1 VAESVT
7 KYPRIFLYYIK
18 ELFTMNPRILTVL
31 AALGIFA
38 AIGTVLTA
46 TTPTAAFA
54 FDCDRHGENGRPAGC
69 DGNPHSGPTKDG
81 GNPHHPPND
90 GGNPHFNPGK

>member
-1 VAESVT
+1 MITNKVTFVA
-7 KYPRIFLYYIK
+7 
-18 ELFTMNPRILTVL
+18 L

-38 AIGTVLTA
+38 VIGTAVTA
-46 TTPTAAFA
+46 TSTTTAFA
-54 FDCDRHGENGRPAGC
+54 FSCDDQENGRPAGC

-90 GGNPHFNPGK
+90 KGDPHFCPAGQEAKDNC